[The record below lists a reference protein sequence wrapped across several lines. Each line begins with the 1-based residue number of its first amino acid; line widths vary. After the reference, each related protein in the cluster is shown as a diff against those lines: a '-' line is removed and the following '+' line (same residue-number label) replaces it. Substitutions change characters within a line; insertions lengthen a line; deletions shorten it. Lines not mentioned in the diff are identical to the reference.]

1 MISFFRKHRKG
12 VVGAFI
18 VSVCA
23 VLMLPFGADYFGAP
37 KMVRYVAK
45 VGEVEIPTNVFFRE
59 TQRVESMFRQQ
70 FGEQYETFA
79 SMINI
84 KQRVLDDLV
93 DREVLAQ
100 SFDKMGLRVGLN
112 QIEQYASTLPMFA
125 DGVDRSSF
133 EMFLKAQGLSE
144 KEFES
149 KVREQIIED
158 QLTSILELSGVLTD
172 QELEKRYQASQVKLG
187 VSYVEVVSPE
197 SSISK
202 PTEEEMRAYYDSNSS
217 LFFSSREVMPLLLR
231 FPVSSYESQ
240 VVVHKEDLEDAYKNR
255 LSEFKIPASARLQIL
270 SFPKSNKGVEG
281 LFGEVEADDLD
292 KKEEESEEALKVL
305 AQSVR
310 EEVVTNTES
319 FKDIGRSKGALY
331 QEDDKLRS
339 LDGLDAVV
347 RSKVNI
353 LKEGQVSEVIDSSDS
368 YQIIKILELIP
379 SRVRP
384 IKEVSQDLEREVR
397 QAIAPEFA
405 MIAAEELMS
414 KVLQKTGDERES
426 EIRRLIADTGIE
438 KIEPEAS
445 FSSSSSSAYLPEKEI
460 SEVISSGKNVVKL
473 FQDKATPVLVFIKDV
488 KEPALKSFDDV
499 KEGISQ
505 VLIEKAKSEG
515 STRLANDLIDKIKSK
530 SQSERFNELKN
541 LAEIN
546 DLKLVNLEP
555 STAELVKLP
564 FVFNPQEKSDI
575 FAQLSAE
582 KLIGEPYSG
591 GDGKIYL
598 IGMSGMESSSIVPDS
613 TEWLA
618 FSKKERESAKERTR
632 SILLTRLKMS
642 TSVEVR
648 PEVLNP

>member
-23 VLMLPFGADYFGAP
+23 VLMLPFGADYFAAP

-45 VGEVEIPTNVFFRE
+45 VGEVEIPINVFYKE
-59 TQRVESMFRQQ
+59 NQRVESMFRQQ
-70 FGEQYETFA
+70 FGEQYENFA

-125 DGVDRSSF
+125 SGVDRSSF

-144 KEFES
+144 REFES

-172 QELEKRYQASQVKLG
+172 QELEKRYQASQAKLG
-187 VSYVEVVSPE
+187 VSYVEVVAPQ

-202 PTEEEMRAYYDSNSS
+202 PTEEEMRVYYDSNSS
-217 LFFSSREVMPLLLR
+217 LFFSSREVMPLILR

-240 VVVHKEDLEDAYKNR
+240 VVVHKEDLEDAYNNK
-255 LSEFKIPASARLQIL
+255 LAEFKIPSTARLQIL
-270 SFPKSNKGVEG
+270 SFSKSKKGVEE
-281 LFGEVEADDLD
+281 LF
-292 KKEEESEEALKVL
+292 SEEDKLNNKDQASEETLKIL
-305 AQSVR
+305 AESVR
-310 EEVVTNTES
+310 EEVMNNAQS

-339 LDGLDAVV
+339 LDGLEAVV
-347 RSKVNI
+347 RNKI
-353 LKEGQVSEVIDSSDS
+353 DMLKEGEISEVVETPDS

-379 SRVRP
+379 SRIRP
-384 IKEVSQDLEREVR
+384 IEEVSQDLEREVR

-405 MIAAEELMS
+405 LIAAEELMS

-426 EIRRLIADTGIE
+426 EIRRLIAGTGIE
-438 KIEPEAS
+438 KIETESPFS
-445 FSSSSSSAYLPEKEI
+445 TSSSSTYLPEKEM
-460 SEVISSGKNVVKL
+460 SEVVGSGKNVIKL
-473 FQDKATPVLVFIKDV
+473 FQDKATPVLVFIKEV
-488 KEPALKSFDDV
+488 KEPALKSFDEV
-499 KEGISQ
+499 KDGISQ
-505 VLIEKAKSEG
+505 VLTEKAKNEK
-515 STRLANDLIDKIKSK
+515 STQLAKEFIEKIKGK
-530 SQSERFNELKN
+530 SPAERFIELKN

-546 DLKLVNLEP
+546 DFKLVNLEP

-564 FVFNPQEKSDI
+564 FVFNPQEKVDI

-582 KLIGEPYSG
+582 KFIGEPYSG

-598 IGMSGMESSSIVPDS
+598 IGMSGVESSTITPDS
-613 TEWLA
+613 ADWLA
-618 FSKKERESAKERTR
+618 FSKKERDAAKERTR